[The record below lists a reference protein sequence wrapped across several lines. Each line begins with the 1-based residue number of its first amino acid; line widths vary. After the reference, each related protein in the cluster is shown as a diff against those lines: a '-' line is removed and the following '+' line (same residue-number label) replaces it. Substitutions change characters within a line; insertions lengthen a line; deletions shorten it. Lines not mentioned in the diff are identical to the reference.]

1 MLLSCLVDA
10 DYTTSLGHLDSESE
24 SLEPERLLRGL
35 YEHMQTLRENSGAE
49 KTLNSMRD
57 EVFRQ
62 CGDAGEMAPGL
73 FTLTAPTGIGKTLAL
88 LHFALRH
95 CAAHSKR
102 RIILV
107 LPYLTLTE
115 QSQREYEKLVPHIL
129 ADHSQS
135 RLSEEERELASRWD
149 APFIITTS
157 VRFFE
162 SLFASRPRDCRKLHN
177 IAQSVVLFDEAQS
190 LPVSLLSPTL
200 KPMEELF
207 AFPPRFYVQNPT
219 AENYQRLFQLT
230 ENLWVPFSRYV
241 FNSVFVSVAGTAD
254 TPLPKRPAL

>member
-1 MLLSCLVDA
+1 MKKCSASYALVMPGGPTIRYPLA
-10 DYTTSLGHLDSESE
+10 TISSQSEPGAGAASWAI
-24 SLEPERLLRGL
+24 
-35 YEHMQTLRENSGAE
+35 EHMRTLRENSGAE

-115 QSQREYEKLVPHIL
+115 QSQREYENLFPY
-129 ADHSQS
+129 SGGPQPS
-135 RLSEEERELASRWD
+135 RLSEEERDWRAVGTR
-149 APFIITTS
+149 
-157 VRFFE
+157 R
-162 SLFASRPRDCRKLHN
+162 
-177 IAQSVVLFDEAQS
+177 
-190 LPVSLLSPTL
+190 LS
-200 KPMEELF
+200 
-207 AFPPRFYVQNPT
+207 
-219 AENYQRLFQLT
+219 
-230 ENLWVPFSRYV
+230 
-241 FNSVFVSVAGTAD
+241 
-254 TPLPKRPAL
+254 